1 MEHKERR
8 EHLERLLD
16 DISAQRKVNY
26 DEVLMELIHLVL
38 EVEGEVAGLR
48 EQLARLSGEA

>member
-38 EVEGEVAGLR
+38 EVEDEVAGLR
-48 EQLARLSGEA
+48 EQLARLGGEA